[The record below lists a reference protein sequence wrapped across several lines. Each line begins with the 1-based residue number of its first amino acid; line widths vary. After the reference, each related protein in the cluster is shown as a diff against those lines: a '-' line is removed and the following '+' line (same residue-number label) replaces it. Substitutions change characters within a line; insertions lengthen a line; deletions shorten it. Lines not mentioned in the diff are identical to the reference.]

1 MKSLTVLTS
10 AVSLI
15 YRPRPKHMV
24 IAPPPVQELNS
35 VEHWFESQ
43 AHSLKLMAPI
53 PDLST
58 VKDVLQRNLS
68 ARVHRFSRHIEDREN
83 AKNWLQIILK
93 SGELIQLLPSP
104 EQSITIAVNCSGNLK
119 LAQEQLALVRSPEF
133 CAARRELGIDRYW
146 FLVIPGYP
154 LQVPKQSELLDVLY
168 AQVSKDEECAVVQFG
183 VEE

>member
-1 MKSLTVLTS
+1 MTQNIQTLKS
-10 AVSLI
+10 AE
-15 YRPRPKHMV
+15 
-24 IAPPPVQELNS
+24 Q
-35 VEHWFESQ
+35 WFQSQ
-43 AHSLKLMAPI
+43 ADSLKLLAQTSG
-53 PDLST
+53 LT
-58 VKDVLQRNLS
+58 NVKDILQRNLPE
-68 ARVHRFSRHIEDREN
+68 RVRRFSRHIAEPES
-83 AKNWLQIILK
+83 AANWLEIILK
-93 SGELIQLLPSP
+93 SNALIRLWPSP
-104 EQSITIAVNCSGNLK
+104 TQSITIAVNCSGNLK